1 MVIDILYNK
10 NCIRIAHTQTHLTS
24 ALKDFIGIVAIENP
38 MLNEQFGRTCA
49 LNVLEH
55 IQYIIII
62 VKLVQRPVNLHAKR
76 LKRI

>member
-1 MVIDILYNK
+1 
-10 NCIRIAHTQTHLTS
+10 
-24 ALKDFIGIVAIENP
+24 

-62 VKLVQRPVNLHAKR
+62 IIVKLVQRPVNLHAKR